1 MRYWVISTCIFTGWC
16 NNATWHECQLCDPDF
31 FHFHDDNNVFLE
43 KLAEKLNPLEK
54 NVILS
59 MVQSSK

>member
-1 MRYWVISTCIFTGWC
+1 MRYWLISTCIFTGWC

-43 KLAEKLNPLEK
+43 KLAEKLNP
-54 NVILS
+54 
-59 MVQSSK
+59 